1 MKNISIALT
10 CLLLA
15 SACSKVQKAEENMK
29 NMERTT
35 TKMSAT
41 TDEMKD
47 VSEVVYRQMRPKE
60 AEETRSAKMAELL
73 NPKVDMDGKFLAAT
87 VYFMSF
93 EYQLWT
99 GNNNFD
105 SLDTRHTLLLQVANE
120 FTKKVSG
127 IYKKIK
133 TKKMSPTKEGRSQND
148 EMAFYA
154 LAATMHATNTFQE
167 EKSVKN
173 GTFPVISFYD
183 MVKTSLLKEVN
194 GYNYEDYESV
204 LVTGTNKEMMIEL
217 IKARVDVFAALA
229 LKNLTDK
236 RNMTLGQKAKSLLF
250 KLTGGRLG
258 SIDLPEVYD
267 QSNDPTKD
275 SVITYLEGA
284 LKAKN
289 FLREIG
295 VNKTLEKTTRSALIN
310 IDLGEEVS
318 DGDVAMDEKREE
330 IQSLINKILE

>member
-1 MKNISIALT
+1 
-10 CLLLA
+10 
-15 SACSKVQKAEENMK
+15 
-29 NMERTT
+29 
-35 TKMSAT
+35 MSAT

-99 GNNNFD
+99 GNNNYD
-105 SLDTRHTLLLQVANE
+105 SLDTRHTLLLQAAND
-120 FTKKVSG
+120 FTRKDSG

-133 TKKMSPTKEGRSQND
+133 TKKMSPPKKGRSQSD

-154 LAATMHATNTFQE
+154 LAATMHDTNTFQE

-194 GYNYEDYESV
+194 GYN
-204 LVTGTNKEMMIEL
+204 
-217 IKARVDVFAALA
+217 
-229 LKNLTDK
+229 
-236 RNMTLGQKAKSLLF
+236 
-250 KLTGGRLG
+250 
-258 SIDLPEVYD
+258 
-267 QSNDPTKD
+267 
-275 SVITYLEGA
+275 
-284 LKAKN
+284 
-289 FLREIG
+289 
-295 VNKTLEKTTRSALIN
+295 
-310 IDLGEEVS
+310 
-318 DGDVAMDEKREE
+318 
-330 IQSLINKILE
+330 